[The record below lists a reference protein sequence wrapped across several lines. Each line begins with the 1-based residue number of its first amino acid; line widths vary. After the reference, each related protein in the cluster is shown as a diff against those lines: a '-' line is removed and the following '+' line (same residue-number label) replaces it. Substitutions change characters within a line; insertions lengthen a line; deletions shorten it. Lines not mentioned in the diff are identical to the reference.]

1 MHKLLSA
8 VSKETLF
15 LLRDLPGLA
24 ILFLMPLLLVLVVTL
39 AQEHAVN
46 RADKTPLTI
55 INQAGTPLSHRIV
68 SDIDSSGLFVIENQE
83 SKTEY
88 RIPNTEYRKPNTE
101 NRSTPLTLYLAPND
115 SAVTLV
121 FDPLLSEG
129 EKRALQSTLTFIIK
143 GAQARQVM
151 ENTLN
156 TMFLTSDTT
165 LKMIVRTSLLQGMA
179 AMPPVTSQY
188 DLSEQSQIRPSVI
201 QNNVPGFILFAM
213 FFIVIPLSASMVAEK
228 NEGAWTRLMTLPVSR
243 ATLLLSKVIVYLSV
257 CLVQFLL
264 MIFMGTWLFPHLF
277 GLEGLDVGHNY
288 GHIAAVTVAASLS
301 AIGFGILT
309 GTFARTMGQAA
320 LFGSVMVVILGLISG
335 TFLPIHLMPV
345 FIQYI
350 SYLSPVRWGI
360 DLYLLIFIR
369 EAEIGALL
377 PGLFLLLLFFGLA
390 MTVSIY
396 IFARKK

>member
-1 MHKLLSA
+1 
-8 VSKETLF
+8 
-15 LLRDLPGLA
+15 
-24 ILFLMPLLLVLVVTL
+24 
-39 AQEHAVN
+39 
-46 RADKTPLTI
+46 
-55 INQAGTPLSHRIV
+55 
-68 SDIDSSGLFVIENQE
+68 
-83 SKTEY
+83 
-88 RIPNTEYRKPNTE
+88 
-101 NRSTPLTLYLAPND
+101 
-115 SAVTLV
+115 
-121 FDPLLSEG
+121 
-129 EKRALQSTLTFIIK
+129 
-143 GAQARQVM
+143 
-151 ENTLN
+151 
-156 TMFLTSDTT
+156 
-165 LKMIVRTSLLQGMA
+165 MA

>member
-1 MHKLLSA
+1 MHKLFSA
-8 VSKETLF
+8 VSKETIF

-39 AQEHAVN
+39 AQEHATN
-46 RADKTPLTI
+46 RTNKTPLTVI
-55 INQAGTPLSHRIV
+55 DEANTPLSKLIV
-68 SDIDSSGLFVIENQE
+68 KDIDSSGLFKIMMQD
-83 SKTEY
+83 TGF
-88 RIPNTEYRKPNTE
+88 RIHNANNEQRM
-101 NRSTPLTLYLAPND
+101 TLLLAPND
-115 SAVTLV
+115 SAVTLIM
-121 FDPLLSEG
+121 DPTASPAEN
-129 EKRALQSTLTFIIK
+129 RSLQGTLTFIIK
-143 GAQARQVM
+143 GAQAKQVM

-156 TMFLTSDTT
+156 TMFPATDTT
-165 LKMIVRTSLLQGMA
+165 LKMIVRSSLLRGMA
-179 AMPPVTSQY
+179 AMPQVTSQY

-228 NEGAWTRLMTLPVSR
+228 NEGAWTRLMTLPVPR
-243 ATLLLSKVIVYLSV
+243 GTLLLAKVIVYLAV
-257 CLVQFLL
+257 CMVQFLL
-264 MIFMGTWLFPHLF
+264 MIFMGTYLFPQFF
-277 GLEGLDVGHNY
+277 GLEALQVGHNY
-288 GHIAAVTVAASLS
+288 IHLAMVTIAASLA

-335 TFLPIHLMPV
+335 TFLPIYLMPA

-369 EAEIGALL
+369 EAEIAALL
-377 PGLFLLLLFFGLA
+377 PGLFLLLLFFSLA
-390 MTVSIY
+390 MIVSIY